1 MAPNVTVHV
10 GNRGKMAH
18 HSQMTIKRVYKD
30 IIVFLP
36 PLSKV
41 GFLFS
46 LISDIK

>member
-18 HSQMTIKRVYKD
+18 HSQMTLKRVYKD

-41 GFLFS
+41 VFWFS